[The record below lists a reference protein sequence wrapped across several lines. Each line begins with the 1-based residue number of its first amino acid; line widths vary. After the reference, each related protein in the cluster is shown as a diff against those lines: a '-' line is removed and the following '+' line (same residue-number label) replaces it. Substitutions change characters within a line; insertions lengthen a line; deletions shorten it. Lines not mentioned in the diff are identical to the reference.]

1 MPDTIRVGIA
11 GLGNFAQ
18 AQHIPNL
25 ARMAGVQLVSFCDTD
40 RSKLK
45 ALGPKYNVTELH
57 ESFESMLDQENIDA
71 LVLTVRDVIQAEMAM
86 QALDRGLD
94 VYVEKPLSHDP
105 EVCRRVIECSEHARG
120 RLAVGY
126 NKRFAPMYVKAKE
139 ILSRYGSPSMIH
151 LAMTDDAWR
160 WARGYE
166 PGYLLVL
173 DVCHHFDLIQ
183 WLTESP
189 ITSVTCRS
197 TRSENDALLLTTA
210 SGCVATI
217 MFSGHDSMDAPKEYA
232 RIIGD
237 KFSLTGEDFV
247 ELFVHGIQEEPQSY
261 RFKSHIQN
269 GSPFLQRRLTKRQ
282 GIAGWRD
289 IRRIAWELY
298 TESARGEAASSA
310 HEQPFIPN
318 FLRDQGWFAS
328 LYGFLT
334 TSNHHMTHANAI
346 DAMRIAQV
354 TAAAVKSRL
363 LATTEEVVRDA

>member
-1 MPDTIRVGIA
+1 MSKHIRVGLV

-25 ARMAGVQLVSFCDTD
+25 ARMTGVQLVAFCDTE
-40 RSKLK
+40 RNKLETIGSKY
-45 ALGPKYNVTELH
+45 GVTELYD
-57 ESFESMLDQENIDA
+57 SVDKMLDQENIDA
-71 LVLTVRDVIQAEMAM
+71 MVLTVRDDVQAEMAIK
-86 QALDRGLD
+86 ALDRGLD

-105 EVCRRVIECSEHARG
+105 TVCRRVFECSARATG

-139 ILSRYGSPSMIH
+139 ILASYGEPHMIH

-166 PGYLLVL
+166 PGYLLAL
-173 DVCHHFDLIQ
+173 DVCHHFDMIQ
-183 WLTESP
+183 WLTDSAIEC
-189 ITSVTCRS
+189 VTCRS
-197 TRSENDALLLTTA
+197 SGAENDAILLTTA

-217 MFSGHDSMDAPKEYA
+217 MFSGSDAMDAPKEYS

-237 KFSLTGEDFV
+237 RFSLTGEDFV

-261 RFKSHIQN
+261 RFASHIQN
-269 GSPFLQRRLTKRQ
+269 GGPFLQRRLTQRQ
-282 GIAGWRD
+282 GIYGWRD

-298 TESARGEAASSA
+298 TESTRGDLDGAA
-310 HEQPFIPN
+310 HEQPFVPN
-318 FLRDQGWFAS
+318 FIRDQGWFTS
-328 LYGFLT
+328 LHSFLT
-334 TSNHHMTHANAI
+334 TSRRHPPHASAL

-354 TAAAVKSRL
+354 TAAALKSRQL
-363 LATTEEVVRDA
+363 GTTEEVITND